1 MSVQE
6 LLGAAG
12 ATSGT
17 DTKIALGGPMRGE
30 AIFDLSAGVPKYCS
44 AVTLVRE
51 GLFPSV
57 QPNPCINCGECVL
70 ACPARIQPGM
80 LSRFAEF
87 KMFDSARSQ
96 HVGACLEC
104 GMCTF
109 VCPANRP
116 VLQYILLAK
125 QFLAA
130 QDADV
135 ATCRLQD

>member
-1 MSVQE
+1 
-6 LLGAAG
+6 
-12 ATSGT
+12 
-17 DTKIALGGPMRGE
+17 MRGE
-30 AIFDLSAGVPKYCS
+30 AIFDLSAGVPKSCS
-44 AVTLVRE
+44 AVTLVQE

-87 KMFDSARSQ
+87 KIFDSARSQ
-96 HVGACLEC
+96 HVEACLEC

-116 VLQYILLAK
+116 VLQYLLLAK
-125 QFLAA
+125 QFLAS